1 MDYRSAQ
8 TASRAGRAPVEQDKH
23 HHHRSTS
30 HANNHVNYDS
40 DRSTTL
46 DSLKDLMAFSQRTSR
61 ARHEDI
67 LFAAK
72 HARAQMPAQFREPP
86 SSTGSHGTITTSSIH
101 LGNNFHSKS
110 NRHNNDDL
118 TSDSTPSSTF
128 SAGPDAESTRASVH
142 YQRGS
147 HRVRKSTGRF
157 GHNGEEKRTATDILS
172 GVVNTSAL
180 FRTFKEW
187 RPDDATDTGIFEDAD
202 AGTQNMENNDLDA
215 ESTTNFGVINN
226 LGQFDKENRGSIK
239 QKSGPLADSPRRNR
253 AVLQAT
259 VQNESDLSIVM
270 TAAAQK
276 PALQP
281 SPLRKSSVLRAA
293 SATAPA
299 PALKKSATTGTI
311 KSASIKKQ
319 QQQQHQQVAAAFEH
333 SPLLD
338 EISSPETSAGSRED
352 IDLGIS
358 TVAAPVSTV
367 AAPKRVSSA
376 PPAPAP
382 NAMTLA
388 RTDSNDGATNQSFI
402 VPSKS
407 FPLLHNLVTGTIRF
421 TPGNYFYS
429 KSMDAQNKYQ
439 LPAGPLPEDEKE
451 IFVDI
456 ETIREEVKRLQE
468 HDEMLQNEIIQGEI
482 KYKSLLDRFY
492 SLAHKSQDNGFAAEL
507 DHPLKESQEE
517 NQLLQNKILELE
529 TDLDIIHTQ
538 YEEQAQT
545 SASLTAE
552 RDAAMARAN
561 AAADKAKKLGADL
574 EALRERMAASAQRPN
589 QEAQRRIQ
597 QLEQMVAERE
607 RVIKA
612 LKDEREAANSSHR
625 EEQRLH
631 KERIAR
637 MEAEKRMLSGDHAK
651 CQDEKYALTTAKDA
665 LAQKNTAL
673 KEKLQA
679 VRQQCKDRE
688 ASVHTI
694 VDRQR
699 TQITK
704 LQVLLREKEKSVHQL
719 DENFRKLRESWSS
732 KDETLMR
739 MTEVL
744 GQWPGG
750 LPQEHRGALP
760 TDDATQDL
768 EHSDVHNEHE
778 FDLDGDD
785 FQSEQGDEHNLNNDD
800 FAAPQDQH
808 DNQQPDTISV
818 HSDGAS
824 DSGMSAVDHS
834 IDENMTS
841 AFIIPDLEFQPGTG
855 EHGNEQGEGEEDYG
869 AAVDEELERELAQ
882 VHEASRNAA
891 AKAKTEAEAAA
902 SKSKSK
908 STLSKTSKTTTQ
920 QKSVSFQTNTT
931 NTVHQTSKFAPA
943 SAAATSVCKHNRVN
957 CVVCCQQAG
966 PLGENEKVTVAV
978 PRPLHAS
985 KSVLPDA
992 SMDPGSALAYVM
1004 KLLDDERRHLWMQ
1017 ILAMR
1022 RSGET
1027 EEARN
1032 DQQRPR
1038 RVLREA
1044 EALWNA
1050 YVLKVEQLNRLD
1062 DVLEGQ
1068 RAAGQDMT
1076 REEIDVTITRIL
1088 EV

>member
-1 MDYRSAQ
+1 MEYRSAP
-8 TASRAGRAPVEQDKH
+8 TASRAGRTPYAQDKH
-23 HHHRSTS
+23 RSR
-30 HANNHVNYDS
+30 HQEPANNAPGLLHYDS

-46 DSLKDLMAFSQRTSR
+46 DSLKDLMAFSQRTNR

-86 SSTGSHGTITTSSIH
+86 SSTGSHGTITNSSIH
-101 LGNNFHSKS
+101 MGGNN
-110 NRHNNDDL
+110 DL

-157 GHNGEEKRTATDILS
+157 GSGGDNEKRTATDILS

-187 RPDDATDTGIFEDAD
+187 RPEDVTDTGIFEDAD
-202 AGTQNMENNDLDA
+202 AGTQNDNLDA
-215 ESTTNFGVINN
+215 ESTTNFGVIDN
-226 LGQFDKENRGSIK
+226 LVHFDKENRGP
-239 QKSGPLADSPRRNR
+239 QKNKNGHLSADASPRRNR
-253 AVLQAT
+253 PVLQAT
-259 VQNESDLSIVM
+259 VQNESQTSIVM
-270 TAAAQK
+270 TSAPAAAQK
-276 PALQP
+276 PKP
-281 SPLRKSSVLRAA
+281 SPLRHGTISRAA
-293 SATAPA
+293 APAPAA
-299 PALKKSATTGTI
+299 PALKKSVTTGSLKETNT
-311 KSASIKKQ
+311 KRRHASAVI
-319 QQQQHQQVAAAFEH
+319 FEH

-338 EISSPETSAGSRED
+338 ELSSPETSAGSRED
-352 IDLGIS
+352 IDLGIR
-358 TVAAPVSTV
+358 TVATTTATQAPQ
-367 AAPKRVSSA
+367 RVSSA
-376 PPAPAP
+376 PPAAPASRV
-382 NAMTLA
+382 ASLA
-388 RTDSNDGATNQSFI
+388 RTDNNNEVTNQSFI

-421 TPGNYFYS
+421 TPGNYVYS
-429 KSMDAQNKYQ
+429 KTIDAQQKYQ
-439 LPAGPLPEDEKE
+439 LPAGPIPEDEKE

-492 SLAHKSQDNGFAAEL
+492 TLAHKSGDHDFAADL
-507 DHPLKESQEE
+507 DHPLRESHEE

-529 TDLDIIHTQ
+529 TDLDVIHSQ
-538 YEEQAQT
+538 YEEQARIST
-545 SASLTAE
+545 DLATE
-552 RDAAMARAN
+552 RDAAVKRAK
-561 AAADKAKKLGADL
+561 AATEQAKKLAADF

-612 LKDEREAANSSHR
+612 LRDERDAANSSHR

-637 MEAEKRMLSGDHAK
+637 MDAEKRMLSGDHAK
-651 CQDEKYALTTAKDA
+651 CSDEKYALTTAKDA

-673 KEKLQA
+673 KEKLHA

-688 ASVHTI
+688 ATVHT
-694 VDRQR
+694 VVERQR

-750 LPQEHRGALP
+750 LPQEHRGTVQLAE
-760 TDDATQDL
+760 TTRDL
-768 EHSDVHNEHE
+768 EHDEQQQQHDEHE
-778 FDLDGDD
+778 FDVDADD
-785 FQSEQGDEHNLNNDD
+785 FQSEADELDE
-800 FAAPQDQH
+800 QDQRGYQDRQDLH
-808 DNQQPDTISV
+808 DG
-818 HSDGAS
+818 SDGAS
-824 DSGMSAVDHS
+824 DSGQSAVDHS
-834 IDENMTS
+834 MDENMTS
-841 AFIIPDLEFQPGTG
+841 AFIIPDLDFQT
-855 EHGNEQGEGEEDYG
+855 ENVEEGENGENVEG
-869 AAVDEELERELAQ
+869 EVDGEVHDADLERELAQ
-882 VHEASRNAA
+882 VHAAARNAA
-891 AKAKTEAEAAA
+891 EKAKAAQ
-902 SKSKSK
+902 
-908 STLSKTSKTTTQ
+908 SKTSTSKSSQ
-920 QKSVSFQTNTT
+920 QKSVSFKTTTHTNT
-931 NTVHQTSKFAPA
+931 HHTSK
-943 SAAATSVCKHNRVN
+943 SSSSICKHNRVN
-957 CVVCCQQAG
+957 CVVCCQNEKTG
-966 PLGENEKVTVAV
+966 PLGENEKITVAV
-978 PRPLHAS
+978 SSRRHDI
-985 KSVLPDA
+985 LPDPA
-992 SMDPGSALAYVM
+992 MDPGSALAYVM

-1022 RSGET
+1022 KSGET
-1027 EEARN
+1027 EEALN
-1032 DQQRPR
+1032 DNQRPR

-1044 EALWNA
+1044 EELWNA

-1062 DVLEGQ
+1062 DVLAGQ

>member
-1 MDYRSAQ
+1 MDYRNVQ
-8 TASRAGRAPVEQDKH
+8 TANRAARPSVVQDKH
-23 HHHRSTS
+23 HRPRHQHQESARNAPGLL
-30 HANNHVNYDS
+30 HYDS

-61 ARHEDI
+61 ARHDDI
-67 LFAAK
+67 LLAAK

-86 SSTGSHGTITTSSIH
+86 SSTGSHGTITHSSIH
-101 LGNNFHSKS
+101 FGDNINN
-110 NRHNNDDL
+110 NNDL

-128 SAGPDAESTRASVH
+128 SAGPDAESTRASMH

-157 GHNGEEKRTATDILS
+157 GNGGEEKRTATDILS

-187 RPDDATDTGIFEDAD
+187 RPEDVTETGIFEDAD
-202 AGTQNMENNDLDA
+202 AGAQNDNRVNVDA
-215 ESTTNFGVINN
+215 DSTTNFGVIDN
-226 LGQFDKENRGSIK
+226 LVHIDKENCGPLPSAQNNK
-239 QKSGPLADSPRRNR
+239 QKNGRMADAPTRHNR
-253 AVLQAT
+253 PVLQAT
-259 VQNESDLSIVM
+259 VQNESQTSFVM
-270 TAAAQK
+270 TAAATQK
-276 PALQP
+276 LKP
-281 SPLRKSSVLRAA
+281 SPLRYGAVSRAAA
-293 SATAPA
+293 SAPAPA
-299 PALKKSATTGTI
+299 PALKKSVTTGSLKETDT
-311 KSASIKKQ
+311 KRKHQSA
-319 QQQQHQQVAAAFEH
+319 VVFEN

-338 EISSPETSAGSRED
+338 DELSSPETSAGSRED
-352 IDLGIS
+352 IDLGIR
-358 TVAAPVSTV
+358 TAVTTTTTHVPQRT
-367 AAPKRVSSA
+367 SSA
-376 PPAPAP
+376 PPAPA
-382 NAMTLA
+382 AHTAILA
-388 RTDSNDGATNQSFI
+388 RSDSNDGVTNQSFI

-407 FPLLHNLVTGTIRF
+407 FPLLQNLVTGTLRF
-421 TPGNYFYS
+421 TPGNYFYTQS
-429 KSMDAQNKYQ
+429 VDAQQKYQ
-439 LPAGPLPEDEKE
+439 LPAGRIPEDEKE

-468 HDEMLQNEIIQGEI
+468 HDEMLQNEIVQGEI

-492 SLAHKSQDNGFAAEL
+492 SLAHKSAANDFAPDL
-507 DHPLKESQEE
+507 DDPARESGEE

-529 TDLDIIHTQ
+529 TDLDVIHTQ
-538 YEEQAQT
+538 YEEQAQISTNLT
-545 SASLTAE
+545 SE
-552 RDAAMARAN
+552 RDAAVSRAN
-561 AAADKAKKLGADL
+561 AAAEKARKLSADL

-612 LKDEREAANSSHR
+612 LKDERDAANSSQR

-637 MEAEKRMLSGDHAK
+637 MDAEKRMLSGDHAK
-651 CQDEKYALTTAKDA
+651 CSDEKYALTTAKDA

-673 KEKLQA
+673 KEKLHA

-688 ASVHTI
+688 ATVHA
-694 VDRQR
+694 VVERQR
-699 TQITK
+699 NQITK

-750 LPQEHRGALP
+750 LPQEHRGTLQPAE
-760 TDDATQDL
+760 TTQDL
-768 EHSDVHNEHE
+768 EHDGRDEHE
-778 FDLDGDD
+778 FDVYVDD
-785 FQSEQGDEHNLNNDD
+785 FQSEQDD
-800 FAAPQDQH
+800 QERPD
-808 DNQQPDTISV
+808 DNQNVADLAQ
-818 HSDGAS
+818 SDGAS
-824 DSGMSAVDHS
+824 DSGQSAVDHS
-834 IDENMTS
+834 MDENMTS
-841 AFIIPDLEFQPGTG
+841 AFIIPDLDFQT
-855 EHGNEQGEGEEDYG
+855 ENVEVEQGENGEDAEHGEIHDQ
-869 AAVDEELERELAQ
+869 ELERELAQ
-882 VHEASRNAA
+882 VHAASRVAE
-891 AKAKTEAEAAA
+891 AKAKA
-902 SKSKSK
+902 SH
-908 STLSKTSKTTTQ
+908 SKTSKSSKPSQ
-920 QKSVSFQTNTT
+920 QKSVSFQATNHTLRHTT
-931 NTVHQTSKFAPA
+931 TST
-943 SAAATSVCKHNRVN
+943 SAASTTAICKHNRVN
-957 CVVCCQQAG
+957 CVVCCQNAG
-966 PLGENEKVTVAV
+966 PVGENAKVTVAV
-978 PRPLHAS
+978 PRPIQPGQPTSSNTAGRRNDI
-985 KSVLPDA
+985 LPDP

-1022 RSGET
+1022 KSGET
-1027 EEARN
+1027 EEALN
-1032 DQQRPR
+1032 DKQRPR

-1044 EALWNA
+1044 EELWNA

-1062 DVLEGQ
+1062 DVLAGQ